1 MFNNIAYEYELS
13 LSDGKAKLVN
23 LLGEPSFDSTNSS
36 VIVGCSWMLAGGLGF
51 GVACID
57 EM

>member
-1 MFNNIAYEYELS
+1 
-13 LSDGKAKLVN
+13 LVN